1 MKTIYKV
8 LALLFCV
15 TLLCGAI
22 FALASSAADEADEVA
37 AFLESIEATRKQ
49 SVYEGTEFD
58 YLTKANYGS
67 VAASPTIEVGKAPL
81 DISGKFGRL
90 RSVTRNGNTFYEWV
104 SPSDMVNGSLPGDA
118 DVVLGLFSTGK
129 SAATV
134 RDADYIVHEFDMAT
148 RTDFPGDI
156 NIVWEGRSGDGSSS
170 FRARYSLARYNAAT
184 GTWNGGSSSV
194 KVEPNQW
201 SHITLVVQV
210 VEDITVTTT
219 YTKTATTETTD
230 ENGVVTTVTKVYTTT
245 AVSLNGAEPTLTS
258 KVVTTTKVGDAE
270 ATTDAGVA
278 CDSII
283 GQEGV
288 TSSSVSTYS
297 YGRSQGKLYWNG
309 EFFNSFTPFVSKA
322 HQTRQAWVNFS
333 GIGYGYGMAHTGREA
348 GDSVAYDNNAYT
360 FINKGTAALDA
371 LFASNAPSNLS
382 GLTHEVLWS
391 PSYDFPVDVL
401 GAATLTDAQGNVTN
415 HAELKDAVAYAKA
428 NQLQGATITLY
439 GREYLKVAIDYPVT
453 IQYNGYGLLNG
464 YDLAYGLAAT
474 EVKDGDT
481 VTGLSVKA
489 DKASTATFH
498 LYNVVYGTAN
508 ATPVSTQE
516 VEYASLYQTVG
527 IGSYL
532 ADATTVY
539 VPTGAFEVRDSEGVA
554 VTITAVGEEHIG
566 KTYGVYPVFEKLT
579 SDVQNPVFYVK
590 LKDGTYKFY
599 ATQNITSALGTTK
612 STFELENSNSV
623 SVSHN
628 NQPEG
633 STIVL
638 LSNATYTG
646 QFGGVGNFYVDL
658 NGKLLYSNASALV
671 ISMNGSNYFFYS
683 SQAGAEIFCQTS
695 NSGNDM
701 LIYCHNDRVPNRNTY
716 FGYKDASTPS
726 EERIAIYTHRI
737 IYQKKGENCKAYFY
751 NCDIYNT
758 AAVDRLMAFDWGRG
772 GRLVQF
778 DYCNLYTQSPLHVTV
793 AGSAQSTVTFNN
805 SNIYGIGNATMCST
819 LETSGYSGT
828 QTTNLNNTN
837 VYGVALGI
845 TVNSTKAKHAIHV
858 SGECDISFLGATG
871 TVQGKTIS
879 YPTPKTIAGSGVM
892 VPNAEYGKDRVLMF
906 QHTFEAA
913 YHQTLVVRQYATLQF
928 YYEVKDQ
935 ATAQTPLYAAFSQF
949 FGDTLYKPEPEW
961 TNLLHKD
968 AQKVYVPDG
977 VWEFYDEKG
986 NVVEFT
992 EIGSDQIAKTYKAYV
1007 KATEK
1012 EAAFTTFDKDGVEY
1026 RVAENDLTVYFGSKA
1041 MPSGMTV
1048 KLYKDSYIS
1057 ESLLPTENYLDLNG
1071 HSLYTE
1077 HKKNI
1082 VTPQAS
1088 GKFYI
1093 YSSASG
1099 ARICVTP
1106 TDGQGSG
1113 YFATLSNNDAT
1124 LYVGYVNAE
1133 TMCEN
1138 TIEIFSGA
1146 LVELRGSNTAAYF
1159 NNCVLVRNGVDNYG
1173 YCNFRDGGDAGRKVV
1188 FNNCDIYN
1196 DNALF
1201 YARGSAP
1208 ANAATGDGYLTNCRV
1223 FATNRNAIIY
1233 GFYGDAAKYAQGVK
1247 PTVVLDNTQLYGGRL
1262 SQNQPATDVD
1272 SDATII
1278 FKNNSTTSSLD
1289 AFTKAGEGYV
1299 LVPVTTN
1306 NSITIPGVKCPKY
1319 GRYGNDEVVSFPG
1332 TYTYAYKAVPVSQY
1346 LSTIYQNVSLDSNI
1360 NANTYIPVWD
1370 YITSAKL
1377 VDSDVELLNRE
1388 NIVNIAKGQ
1397 YYQITL
1403 SEAPKD
1409 AWDTQTLELTFKN
1422 GNTVTFEV
1430 SLGRYAQRLLSLQSE
1445 DAYTVDSQE
1454 MMRYVLKYIKEVAV
1468 AFGGADAEDIFSG
1481 IEGIDVNVDLPFEE
1495 ATDLSTAGIRDYV
1508 TAATLDLESYPGFAF
1523 AIAKDFV
1530 GTVRAQLGHYA
1541 SDEKTF
1547 TADAPAT
1554 GEEVLLLQNIPA
1566 YALRGTITITVTTA
1580 EGETKSAEFN
1590 LATYANYFADK
1601 PYAKAVYAYSVKAS
1615 EYLRKHPEVG
1625 TLNK

>member
-49 SVYEGTEFD
+49 YVYEGNEFD

-67 VAASPTIEVGKAPL
+67 VVASPTIKVGEVPL
-81 DISGKFGRL
+81 NISGKFGRL
-90 RSVTRNGNTFYEWV
+90 RSVTRNGNTFYEWI
-104 SPSDMVNGSLPGDA
+104 SPSKAVAFDPKKNPGDA
-118 DVVLGLFSTGK
+118 DIVLNLFNTSS
-129 SAATV
+129 SATTV
-134 RDADYIVHEFDMAT
+134 RGADYIVHEFDMAT
-148 RTDFPGDI
+148 RTDFPGEI
-156 NIVWEGRSGDGSSS
+156 SIIWEGRTADGTNNYRSR
-170 FRARYSLARYNAAT
+170 RAPAVYNAST
-184 GTWNGGSSSV
+184 GTWEGGSSSV

-219 YTKTATTETTD
+219 YTKTETTETTD
-230 ENGVVTTVTKVYTTT
+230 TEGVVTVVTKVYTTT

-297 YGRSQGKLYWNG
+297 YGRSQGKMFWNG
-309 EFFNSFTPFVSKA
+309 EFFNSFVPFVSTA
-322 HQTRQAWVNFS
+322 HQTRQAWVNFC
-333 GIGYGYGMAHTGREA
+333 GIGYGYGAQHTGREA
-348 GDSVAYDNNAYT
+348 GDSVAYDNNTYT
-360 FINKGTAALDA
+360 IINKGTAALDA
-371 LFASNAPSNLS
+371 LFADNAPANLS

-391 PSYDFPVDVL
+391 SSYDFPADVL

-428 NQLQGATITLY
+428 NQLQGATVTLY

-481 VTGLSVKA
+481 VTGLSVVS

-566 KTYGVYPVFEKLT
+566 KTYGVYPVFDKLT

-599 ATQNITSALGTTK
+599 ATQNITSALGTTS
-612 STFELENSNSV
+612 STFDLEGTYGPTSI
-623 SVSHN
+623 SHT

-638 LSNATYTG
+638 LSNATYSG
-646 QFGGVGNFYVDL
+646 VFGGVGNFYVDL

-701 LIYCHNDRVPNRNTY
+701 LIYCFKDRVPNRKTY
-716 FGYKDASTPS
+716 FGYKDASTLS

-737 IYQKKGENCKAYFY
+737 IYQRKGQNCKAYFY

-758 AAVDRLMAFDWGRG
+758 AAVDRLMSFDWGRD

-778 DYCNLYTQSPLHVTV
+778 DYCNLYTQSPLHETV
-793 AGSAQSTVTFNN
+793 AGSAESTVTFNN
-805 SNIYGIGNATMCST
+805 SNIYGIGDATMCST
-819 LETSGYSGT
+819 LTTGNYSGT

-837 VYGVALGI
+837 VYGVALGV
-845 TVNSTKAKHAIHV
+845 TVNSSKAKHVINV

-871 TVQGKTIS
+871 TVQGTTIP
-879 YPTPKTIAGSGVM
+879 YLTPKTIAGSGVM
-892 VPNAEYGKDRVLMF
+892 VPNAVYGKDRVLMF
-906 QHTFEAA
+906 QRTFEAA
-913 YHQTLVVRQYATLQF
+913 YHQTLVVRQYATIEF
-928 YYEVKDQ
+928 YYELKER
-935 ATAQTPLYAAFSQF
+935 ATAQTPLFATGAHF
-949 FGDTLYKPEPEW
+949 FGDTVYQPKW
-961 TNLLHKD
+961 TNLLHED

-977 VWEFYDEKG
+977 VWEIYDEKG
-986 NVVEFT
+986 NAVDFT

-1026 RVAENDLTVYFGSKA
+1026 RVAENDLTVYFGSQA
-1041 MPSGMTV
+1041 MPSGMAV
-1048 KLYKDSYIS
+1048 KLYKDCYTSQA
-1057 ESLLPTENYLDLNG
+1057 LAPTENYLDLNG

-1077 HKKNI
+1077 HKHNLI
-1082 VTPQAS
+1082 TPQAS
-1088 GKFYI
+1088 SKFYV
-1093 YSSASG
+1093 YSSLPG

-1113 YFATLSNNDAT
+1113 YLAALSNNKAT

-1146 LVELRGSNTAAYF
+1146 LVEFRASNTAAYF

-1201 YARGSAP
+1201 YARGSSP

-1223 FATNRNAIIY
+1223 FATNPNAIIY
-1233 GFYGDAAKYAQGVK
+1233 GFYGVEANYAQGVK

-1262 SQNQPATDVD
+1262 SQNHPAADID

-1278 FKNNSTTSSLD
+1278 FRNNSTTSSLD
-1289 AFTKAGEGYV
+1289 EFLQQTVENTFT
-1299 LVPVTTN
+1299 
-1306 NSITIPGVKCPKY
+1306 
-1319 GRYGNDEVVSFPG
+1319 VSGMVFQD
-1332 TYTYAYKAVPVSQY
+1332 AY
-1346 LSTIYQNVSLDSNI
+1346 NLDLDRLRRC
-1360 NANTYIPVWD
+1360 YICE
-1370 YITSAKL
+1370 
-1377 VDSDVELLNRE
+1377 VDSGYGMVPFCAYN
-1388 NIVNIAKGQ
+1388 
-1397 YYQITL
+1397 
-1403 SEAPKD
+1403 
-1409 AWDTQTLELTFKN
+1409 LTDIH
-1422 GNTVTFEV
+1422 
-1430 SLGRYAQRLLSLQSE
+1430 GR
-1445 DAYTVDSQE
+1445 
-1454 MMRYVLKYIKEVAV
+1454 
-1468 AFGGADAEDIFSG
+1468 
-1481 IEGIDVNVDLPFEE
+1481 
-1495 ATDLSTAGIRDYV
+1495 
-1508 TAATLDLESYPGFAF
+1508 
-1523 AIAKDFV
+1523 
-1530 GTVRAQLGHYA
+1530 
-1541 SDEKTF
+1541 
-1547 TADAPAT
+1547 
-1554 GEEVLLLQNIPA
+1554 
-1566 YALRGTITITVTTA
+1566 AL
-1580 EGETKSAEFN
+1580 
-1590 LATYANYFADK
+1590 Y
-1601 PYAKAVYAYSVKAS
+1601 
-1615 EYLRKHPEVG
+1615 RK
-1625 TLNK
+1625 